1 MRVTNKFGLPESIVK
16 AVENDPYKGGGDIS
30 VTTLIAPPQM
40 RLLSNHYRDELEED
54 ASDRIWS
61 LIGQAVHSI
70 LERIDDGSIK
80 EQRLYMDVEGWS
92 VSGQFDRYLNK
103 SLIDYKITSVWSVK
117 QGVKREWEEQ
127 LNLLA
132 VLCRANGYPVERLGV
147 TAILRDWRK
156 NEAYQYSDYPQ
167 SQVQTIPIPLWEI
180 GNAMEFMV
188 ERVNLHQRV
197 TSGEHIP
204 CTNEERWYR
213 GEKWAVMKK
222 GRKSALRLLD
232 TEVEAKEWI
241 EKNDAKGEIV
251 HRPGN
256 YIRCEQYCSVS
267 KFCKQHGGHNAKE
280 TNRQDVP

>member
-1 MRVTNKFGLPESIVK
+1 MRVTNKSGLPESIVR
-16 AVENDPYKGGGDIS
+16 AITNDPYEGGGDIS

-40 RLLSNHYRDELEED
+40 RLLKNHHHDELEED
-54 ASDRIWS
+54 AADRIWS

-80 EQRLYMDVEGWS
+80 EKRLYMDVSGWS
-92 VSGQFDRYLNK
+92 VSGQFDRYLNG

-117 QGVKREWEEQ
+117 QGIKREWEEQ

-132 VLCRANGYPVERLGV
+132 ALCRANGYVVNNLGV

-156 NEAYQYSDYPQ
+156 NEAFQYADYPQ
-167 SQVQTIPIPLWEI
+167 SQVMAIPVPVWPDWK
-180 GNAMEFMV
+180 ATQFMA
-188 ERVNLHQRV
+188 ERVELHQRV
-197 TSGEHIP
+197 TNGEHVP
-204 CTNEERWYR
+204 CSNEERWYR

-232 TEVEAKEWI
+232 TEAEAKAWM
-241 EKNDAKGEIV
+241 EKNDPKGEIV

-267 KFCKQHGGHNAKE
+267 KFCKQHGAPHAK
-280 TNRQDVP
+280 TN

>member
-167 SQVQTIPIPLWEI
+167 SQVQTIPIPLWEHER
-180 GNAMEFMV
+180 ATAFMV

-197 TSGEHIP
+197 TNGEHIP
-204 CTNEERWYR
+204 CTNEERWHR

-232 TEVEAKEWI
+232 TELEAKAWM
-241 EKNDAKGEIV
+241 EKNDPKGEIV

-267 KFCKQHGGHNAKE
+267 RFCKQYGGHNAKE
-280 TNRQDVP
+280 AN